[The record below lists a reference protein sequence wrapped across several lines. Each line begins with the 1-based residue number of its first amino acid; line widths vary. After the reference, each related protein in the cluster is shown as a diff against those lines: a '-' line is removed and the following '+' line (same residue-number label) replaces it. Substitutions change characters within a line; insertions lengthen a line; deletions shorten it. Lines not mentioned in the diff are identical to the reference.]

1 MNRPG
6 TALSTVPGGG
16 PPLVAVLG
24 ASGLVGSAVTAR
36 LARLPVAV
44 RAVSRRPAAT
54 GKAEGGAGGVEVLAA
69 DLTVPANLERAV
81 AGASAVIHLVLHSGG
96 WRGADE
102 DPAASERVN
111 VGVMRDLVGLLRSR
125 SRRGPAPLVVFAGS
139 ASQAGPGSGTP
150 IDGTV
155 PDHPVTAYDLQKQAA
170 EDLLKRATSEGV
182 LRGVSLRLPTVFGP
196 APDGAADRGVVSAMA
211 RRALAG
217 EPLTMWHDGA
227 VARELLYVGDVADA
241 FLAALDRPEALAG
254 RHWPLGH
261 GRGEP
266 LGDVFR
272 RIALLVAE
280 RTGRPPVP
288 VMPVPPPASA
298 RPGDFDSVV
307 IDSSAFRASTGWRPR
322 VPLDEAL
329 RRTVAA
335 LDAPGLD
342 TPALDT
348 RLDTH
353 GLDTH
358 GLDTHGTRSRE
369 S

>member
-6 TALSTVPGGG
+6 TTPGGG

-54 GKAEGGAGGVEVLAA
+54 GTAESGTGGAGGVEVLAA

-125 SRRGPAPLVVFAGS
+125 PRSGPAPLVVFAGS

-196 APDGAADRGVVSAMA
+196 APCGAADRGVVSAMA

-217 EPLTMWHDGA
+217 EPLTMWHDGTI
-227 VARELLYVGDVADA
+227 ARELLYVGDVADA

-288 VMPVPPPASA
+288 VVPVPPPASA

-307 IDSSAFRASTGWRPR
+307 IDSSAFRAATGWRPR

-335 LDAPGLD
+335 LDTHALG

-348 RLDTH
+348 C
-353 GLDTH
+353 
-358 GLDTHGTRSRE
+358 GTRPRE